1 MIIGMR
7 SHGHEPLPNHSELSG
22 TSERLEATLT
32 LGDTTCFAQ
41 HRREDSP
48 MLTLPFAKKLQQKR
62 LEREAYR
69 AGLWVMMQLTSH
81 HDRSRIVTSCY
92 HSGFLWWFMV
102 ETSLN
107 RCRQKQITV
116 ETMAAVDN
124 ALERLLEH
132 TPPLRASGSGL
143 EHVPGT
149 CTHCADCRTDAI
161 ALTLMT
167 RGLDPDGQPS
177 AKSSGDLLLEAI
189 RHVRV
194 KFASM
199 LMSLS
204 PFCGTPLLF

>member
-1 MIIGMR
+1 
-7 SHGHEPLPNHSELSG
+7 
-22 TSERLEATLT
+22 
-32 LGDTTCFAQ
+32 
-41 HRREDSP
+41 
-48 MLTLPFAKKLQQKR
+48 MLVFPFAKRLQQKR
-62 LEREAYR
+62 LEMQAHK
-69 AGLWVMMQLTSH
+69 AGQWVMMQLTSH
-81 HDRSRIVTSCY
+81 HDHSRIVTSCY

-102 ETSLN
+102 ETAMDRS
-107 RCRQKQITV
+107 RQKEITV

-124 ALERLLEH
+124 ALARLLEQ
-132 TPPLRASGSGL
+132 TPPLRPSNSSQ
-143 EHVPGT
+143 EHIPGT
-149 CTHCADCRTDAI
+149 CNHCAECRTDAI

-177 AKSSGDLLLEAI
+177 GKSSGDFLLEAI